1 MTPLQLK
8 LKEIKPIKGFKVME
22 WLRNVREKEADL
34 YKNDPEE
41 YFKQLKIANKKMQAR
56 IKAALKKEKE
66 LA

>member
-1 MTPLQLK
+1 MKKLQLK
-8 LKEIKPIKGFKVME
+8 DIKPIKGFKVME